1 MRQVLVLMFLC
12 LAALTSICNALEV
25 QNHHENSKLKEKI
38 LKELIKHDIIKS
50 DPEDEEDKNR
60 TYVRIFVGFIVALT
74 LAALA
79 HFFYRQKHPRNLKQ
93 DYERFDLVSWN
104 NDQGLDETKKNNLN
118 QYCYVQSSN
127 DHQRQ
132 SQTYAKA
139 IKDLEAY
146 LDYDCH
152 DKQPSLVL

>member
-1 MRQVLVLMFLC
+1 MLNETFSVIF
-12 LAALTSICNALEV
+12 
-25 QNHHENSKLKEKI
+25 
-38 LKELIKHDIIKS
+38 KHC
-50 DPEDEEDKNR
+50 
-60 TYVRIFVGFIVALT
+60 
-74 LAALA
+74 
-79 HFFYRQKHPRNLKQ
+79 
-93 DYERFDLVSWN
+93 
-104 NDQGLDETKKNNLN
+104 DQGLDETKKNNLN
-118 QYCYVQSSN
+118 QYCYVQSPN